1 MINKIDIDNSKILQA
16 NNSYI
21 LGKLVSD
28 TEYLP
33 NIGYEKEAITVMK
46 NSSNVVF
53 YVKPISF
60 EPSYIEENINK
71 YLNSG
76 TTYIGVDIHNQH
88 MFNNEYRRVDES
100 DKIEIV
106 KSMLQDKLIL
116 FKPRINVNGSKIHKN
131 MHLISIEEANKEH
144 SGYKYT

>member
-1 MINKIDIDNSKILQA
+1 MWKTRKEFECMINKIDIDNSKILQA

-53 YVKPISF
+53 
-60 EPSYIEENINK
+60 
-71 YLNSG
+71 
-76 TTYIGVDIHNQH
+76 
-88 MFNNEYRRVDES
+88 M
-100 DKIEIV
+100 
-106 KSMLQDKLIL
+106 
-116 FKPRINVNGSKIHKN
+116 
-131 MHLISIEEANKEH
+131 
-144 SGYKYT
+144 

>member
-53 YVKPISF
+53 
-60 EPSYIEENINK
+60 
-71 YLNSG
+71 
-76 TTYIGVDIHNQH
+76 
-88 MFNNEYRRVDES
+88 M
-100 DKIEIV
+100 
-106 KSMLQDKLIL
+106 
-116 FKPRINVNGSKIHKN
+116 
-131 MHLISIEEANKEH
+131 
-144 SGYKYT
+144 

>member
-116 FKPRINVNGSKIHKN
+116 LHP
-131 MHLISIEEANKEH
+131 
-144 SGYKYT
+144 